1 MATTTIP
8 KNREQVGF
16 LDYVSYAAG
25 DFGCN
30 MAFTLAGSY
39 FTIFFTQYMGISS
52 LVFAGIMVF
61 LKIWDAVNDPLIGG
75 IMDSTHREFKRG
87 KFRTFMFYGS
97 FLLFISGLLC
107 FLPVP
112 GAPDIA
118 KVVLCIV
125 GYMLYDCSYTLV
137 NVPYGSLL
145 AAITPDPAK
154 RTMLS
159 SARQVGSFLAT
170 LIAGSLLPIIIY
182 DANNELMGERL
193 FIAAL
198 ALGAIGFVV
207 IQFCVGTTVERVQT
221 APEAKQ
227 EKFNYFAAL
236 NNFIHNRAAIG
247 ATLPAVAM
255 FLGTFG
261 VSNATQVMFQAY
273 FQNAQVSG
281 FLGLCTQVPMFVFMP
296 FIGKIVSRWGKKES
310 AVAGTLVSIAAA
322 ALMFVAPITPDNAGV
337 AVFFALM
344 IIYGLGL
351 GIFMCTMYA
360 LIADAIDYS
369 EWKTGRRDEGTT
381 YSLYVFFRKLTN
393 GLAPSLGLVIM
404 VWLGYN
410 EALGAAQPVDVALN
424 MRYMVAGG
432 YLVAAVL
439 EFISL
444 KFIYNLDKRTMDEM
458 EADLAKKHAEA

>member
-8 KNREQVGF
+8 KNREKVGF
-16 LDYVSYAAG
+16 LDYISYAAG

-39 FTIFFTQYMGISS
+39 FTLFFTQYMGINS
-52 LVFAGIMVF
+52 LLFAGIMVF

-75 IMDSTHREFKRG
+75 IMDSTHRDFKRG

-112 GAPDIA
+112 GAPDMA
-118 KVVLCIV
+118 KVILCIV
-125 GYMLYDCSYTLV
+125 GYMLYDCAYTLV

-145 AAITPDPAK
+145 AAITPDPGK
-154 RTMLS
+154 RTTLS

-198 ALGAIGFVV
+198 VLGAIGFVV
-207 IQFCVGTTVERVQT
+207 IQFCIATTVERVQT
-221 APEAKQ
+221 APAEKQ
-227 EKFNYFAAL
+227 QKFNYLEAL
-236 NNFIHNRAAIG
+236 KNFIRNRAAIG

-255 FLGTFG
+255 FLGMFG
-261 VSNATQVMFQAY
+261 VSTAGTVMFQSY
-273 FQNAQVSG
+273 FHNAQVSG
-281 FLGLCTQVPMFVFMP
+281 LLNLCTQVPMFLFIP
-296 FIGKIVSRWGKKES
+296 FVGKIVARWGKKES
-310 AVAGTLVSIAAA
+310 AAAGILVSIAASA
-322 ALMFVAPITPDNAGV
+322 IMLIAPITPDATGI
-337 AVFFALM
+337 AIFFALM
-344 IIYGLGL
+344 IVYGAGL

-360 LIADAIDYS
+360 LIADAIDYN
-369 EWKTGRRDEGTT
+369 EWKSGRRDEGTT

-424 MRYMVAGG
+424 MRYMVAAG
-432 YLVAAVL
+432 YLVAALL
-439 EFISL
+439 EYVSL
-444 KFIYNLDKRTMDEM
+444 KFIYNLDKKTMDEM
-458 EADLAKKHAEA
+458 EADLAKKHMEA

>member
-75 IMDSTHREFKRG
+75 IMDSTHRDFKRG

-97 FLLFISGLLC
+97 FLLFLSGLLC

-112 GAPDIA
+112 GAPDMA
-118 KVVLCIV
+118 KIILCIV
-125 GYMLYDCSYTLV
+125 GYMLYDCAYTLV

-145 AAITPDPAK
+145 AAITPDPGK
-154 RTMLS
+154 RTTLS
-159 SARQVGSFLAT
+159 SARQVGSFIAT
-170 LIAGSLLPIIIY
+170 LIAGSLLPMIIY

-198 ALGAIGFVV
+198 VLGAIGFVV
-207 IQFCVGTTVERVQT
+207 IQFCIATTVERVQT
-221 APEAKQ
+221 APAEKQ
-227 EKFNYFAAL
+227 QKFNYFEAL
-236 NNFIHNRAAIG
+236 KNFIHNRAAIG

-261 VSNATQVMFQAY
+261 VANATQVMFQAY

-281 FLGLCTQVPMFVFMP
+281 FLSLCTQIPMFVFIP
-296 FIGKIVSRWGKKES
+296 FVGKIVMRWGKKES
-310 AVAGTLVSIAAA
+310 ASAGILVSIVAS
-322 ALMFVAPITPDNAGV
+322 ALMFVAPITPDASGV
-337 AVFFALM
+337 AIFFVLM
-344 IIYGLGL
+344 VIYGFGL

-360 LIADAIDYS
+360 LIADAIDYN

-410 EALGAAQPVDVALN
+410 EALGAAQPFDVALN
-424 MRYMVAGG
+424 MRYMVAAG
-432 YLVAAVL
+432 YLVSAVL
-439 EFISL
+439 EFVSL
-444 KFIYNLDKRTMDEM
+444 KFIYNLDKKTMDEM
-458 EADLAKKHAEA
+458 ESELGKERTEA

>member
-75 IMDSTHREFKRG
+75 IMDSTHRDFKRG

-97 FLLFISGLLC
+97 FLLFLSGLLC

-112 GAPDIA
+112 SAPDMA
-118 KVVLCIV
+118 KIILCIV
-125 GYMLYDCSYTLV
+125 GYMLYDCAYTLV

-145 AAITPDPAK
+145 AAITPDPGK
-154 RTMLS
+154 RTTLS
-159 SARQVGSFLAT
+159 SARQVGSFIAT
-170 LIAGSLLPIIIY
+170 LIAGSLLPMIIY

-198 ALGAIGFVV
+198 VLGAIGFVV
-207 IQFCVGTTVERVQT
+207 IQFCIATTVERVQT
-221 APEAKQ
+221 APAEKQ
-227 EKFNYFAAL
+227 QKFNYFEAL
-236 NNFIHNRAAIG
+236 KNFIHNRAAIG

-261 VSNATQVMFQAY
+261 VANATQVMFQAY

-281 FLGLCTQVPMFVFMP
+281 FLSLCTQIPMFVFIP
-296 FIGKIVSRWGKKES
+296 FVGKIVMRWGKKES
-310 AVAGTLVSIAAA
+310 ASAGILVSIVAS
-322 ALMFVAPITPDNAGV
+322 ALMFVAPITPDASGV
-337 AVFFALM
+337 AIFFVLM
-344 IIYGLGL
+344 VIYGFGL

-360 LIADAIDYS
+360 LIADAIDYN

-410 EALGAAQPVDVALN
+410 EALGAAQPFDVALN
-424 MRYMVAGG
+424 MRYMVAAG
-432 YLVAAVL
+432 YLVSAVL
-439 EFISL
+439 EFVSL
-444 KFIYNLDKRTMDEM
+444 KFIYNLDKKTMDEM
-458 EADLAKKHAEA
+458 ESELGKERTEA

>member
-8 KNREQVGF
+8 KNREKVGF
-16 LDYVSYAAG
+16 LDYISYAAG

-39 FTIFFTQYMGISS
+39 FTLFFTQYMGINS

-75 IMDSTHREFKRG
+75 IMDSTHRDFKRG

-97 FLLFISGLLC
+97 FLLFLSGLLC

-112 GAPDIA
+112 GAPDMA
-118 KVVLCIV
+118 KVILCIV
-125 GYMLYDCSYTLV
+125 GYMLYDCAYTLV

-145 AAITPDPAK
+145 AAITSDPGK
-154 RTMLS
+154 RTTLS

-198 ALGAIGFVV
+198 VLGAIGFVV
-207 IQFCVGTTVERVQT
+207 IQFCIATTVERVQT
-221 APEAKQ
+221 APAEKQ
-227 EKFNYFAAL
+227 QKFNYLEAL
-236 NNFIHNRAAIG
+236 KNFIRNRAAIG

-255 FLGTFG
+255 FLGMFG
-261 VSNATQVMFQAY
+261 VSTAGTVMFQSY
-273 FQNAQVSG
+273 FHNAQVSG
-281 FLGLCTQVPMFVFMP
+281 LLNLCTQVPMFLFIP
-296 FIGKIVSRWGKKES
+296 FVGKIVARWGKKES
-310 AVAGTLVSIAAA
+310 AAAGILVSIAASA
-322 ALMFVAPITPDNAGV
+322 IMLIAPITPDATGI
-337 AVFFALM
+337 AIFFVLM
-344 IIYGLGL
+344 IVYGAGL

-369 EWKTGRRDEGTT
+369 EWKSGRRDEGTT

-424 MRYMVAGG
+424 MRYMVAAG
-432 YLVAAVL
+432 YLVAALL
-439 EFISL
+439 EYVSL
-444 KFIYNLDKRTMDEM
+444 KFIYNLDKKTMDEM
-458 EADLAKKHAEA
+458 EADLAKKHMEA

>member
-198 ALGAIGFVV
+198 VLGAIGFVV
-207 IQFCVGTTVERVQT
+207 I
-221 APEAKQ
+221 
-227 EKFNYFAAL
+227 
-236 NNFIHNRAAIG
+236 
-247 ATLPAVAM
+247 
-255 FLGTFG
+255 
-261 VSNATQVMFQAY
+261 
-273 FQNAQVSG
+273 
-281 FLGLCTQVPMFVFMP
+281 
-296 FIGKIVSRWGKKES
+296 
-310 AVAGTLVSIAAA
+310 
-322 ALMFVAPITPDNAGV
+322 
-337 AVFFALM
+337 
-344 IIYGLGL
+344 
-351 GIFMCTMYA
+351 
-360 LIADAIDYS
+360 
-369 EWKTGRRDEGTT
+369 
-381 YSLYVFFRKLTN
+381 
-393 GLAPSLGLVIM
+393 
-404 VWLGYN
+404 
-410 EALGAAQPVDVALN
+410 
-424 MRYMVAGG
+424 
-432 YLVAAVL
+432 
-439 EFISL
+439 
-444 KFIYNLDKRTMDEM
+444 
-458 EADLAKKHAEA
+458 